1 MSFKDFS
8 GATVVVTGHTGFK
21 GSWLTAWLKNL
32 GANVV
37 GISLDPM
44 TSPSHFD
51 LLNLKNK
58 IVDLRMDLRDLP
70 NLKNAI
76 CDHKPDFLFH
86 LAAQS
91 LVKNSYENPL
101 ETWQTNLIG
110 TVNVLESL
118 RFLNKICSSVIITS
132 DKCYRNVEW
141 EWGYRETDELG
152 GSDPYSASKGAAELA
167 IRSYV
172 MSYFSDSKNNCPRI
186 VSARAGNV
194 IGGGDW
200 SADRIIPDCVKAWTS
215 KSPVLLRNPLS
226 TRPWQHVLEPLSGYL
241 WLALKLSKKNNLHGE
256 SFNFGPPSVETQSVE
271 ELVKTMAMFWD
282 KVSWCSSQT
291 NDDHIHEAGLLKLNC
306 DKASHVLS
314 WSSSLS
320 FIDTV
325 KFTAEWYKNFYDNSV
340 PISDFTNSQINTYTE
355 ISRSSGRKWACQF

>member
-1 MSFKDFS
+1 MSLKDFS

-37 GISLDPM
+37 GISLDPL

-58 IVDLRMDLRDLP
+58 IVDLRIDLRDLP

-91 LVKNSYENPL
+91 LVKKSYEDPL
-101 ETWQTNLIG
+101 GTWQTNLIG

-167 IRSYV
+167 IKSYV
-172 MSYFSDSKNNCPRI
+172 MSYFSDSKNNSPKI

-215 KSPVLLRNPLS
+215 KSPVLLRNPL
-226 TRPWQHVLEPLSGYL
+226 
-241 WLALKLSKKNNLHGE
+241 
-256 SFNFGPPSVETQSVE
+256 
-271 ELVKTMAMFWD
+271 
-282 KVSWCSSQT
+282 
-291 NDDHIHEAGLLKLNC
+291 
-306 DKASHVLS
+306 
-314 WSSSLS
+314 
-320 FIDTV
+320 
-325 KFTAEWYKNFYDNSV
+325 
-340 PISDFTNSQINTYTE
+340 
-355 ISRSSGRKWACQF
+355 